1 MKEFKSGFVAVIG
14 KTNVGKSSIINRL
27 VGEKVSAI
35 ANKPQTTR
43 TRIKGIVNRP
53 NSQIIF
59 LDTPGLHKSKSK
71 LGNVMVENA
80 IASIPESD
88 IILYVI
94 DASEYK
100 HINNKNEDN
109 INEENKF
116 LKSVDNKIIEKIK
129 EANKKTIL
137 IINKIDLID
146 KEQLANIINNFK
158 DLYDFKA
165 IIPVSIE
172 KNKNVEDILDEIER
186 NLNEGPAY
194 YDTEEYTDQTL
205 RQIAE
210 ETIRE
215 KALKL
220 LQDEVPHGILVE
232 VNKMKIRKTKDME
245 KIYDVEATIFCLRE
259 SHKGIIIGKGG
270 SMLKRIGTYARED
283 LEKMLDTKVN
293 LKLWVKVKK
302 DWINDMSIVKKFKA
316 ED

>member
-1 MKEFKSGFVAVIG
+1 MEKFKSGFVAVIG

-71 LGNVMVENA
+71 LGNVMIENA
-80 IASIPESD
+80 IESIPEAD
-88 IILYVI
+88 IVLYVI
-94 DASEYK
+94 DAS
-100 HINNKNEDN
+100 
-109 INEENKF
+109 
-116 LKSVDNKIIEKIK
+116 KSSIDEKIMDKIK

-146 KEQLANIINNFK
+146 KEKLASIINLYK

-165 IIPVSIE
+165 IIPVSIKKE
-172 KNKNVEDILDEIER
+172 KNVEEILKEIES
-186 NLNEGPAY
+186 NLEECPAY

-205 RQIAE
+205 RQLAE

-232 VNKMKIRKTKDME
+232 VNKMKSRKTKDME
-245 KIYDVEATIFCLRE
+245 KIYDIEATIFCLRE
-259 SHKGIIIGKGG
+259 SHKGIIIGKNG

-283 LEKMLDTKVN
+283 LERMLDTKVN

-316 ED
+316 DE

>member
-1 MKEFKSGFVAVIG
+1 MEKFKSGFVAVIG

-71 LGNVMVENA
+71 LGNVMIENA
-80 IASIPESD
+80 IESIPEAD
-88 IILYVI
+88 IVLYVI
-94 DASEYK
+94 DAS
-100 HINNKNEDN
+100 
-109 INEENKF
+109 
-116 LKSVDNKIIEKIK
+116 KSSIDEKIMDKIK

-146 KEQLANIINNFK
+146 KEKLASIINLYK

-165 IIPVSIE
+165 IIPVSIKKE
-172 KNKNVEDILDEIER
+172 KNVEEILKEIES
-186 NLNEGPAY
+186 NLEEGPAY

-205 RQIAE
+205 RQLAE

-232 VNKMKIRKTKDME
+232 VNKMKSRKTKDME
-245 KIYDVEATIFCLRE
+245 KIYDIESTIFCLRE
-259 SHKGIIIGKGG
+259 SHKGIIIGKNG
-270 SMLKRIGTYARED
+270 SMLKKIGTYARED
-283 LEKMLDTKVN
+283 LERMLDTKVN

-316 ED
+316 DE